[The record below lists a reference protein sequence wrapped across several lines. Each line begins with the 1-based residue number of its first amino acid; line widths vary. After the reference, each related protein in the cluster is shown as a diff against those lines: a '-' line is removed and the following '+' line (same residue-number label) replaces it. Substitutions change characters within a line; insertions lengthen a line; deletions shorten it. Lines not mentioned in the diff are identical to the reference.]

1 MSEKQRYEYRGMWW
15 LSENPQKK
23 LTGVLTF
30 DQDSGGILELDG
42 WFKEIT
48 DMNSML
54 QPTFIL
60 GFTKDGKRVTL
71 YRNIELQT
79 TYNVPGL
86 PVSSF
91 STLTIFEGRHFSNTE
106 DIKFKKSLYH
116 IHI

>member
-1 MSEKQRYEYRGMWW
+1 MSEKQRYENRGMSW

-23 LTGVLTF
+23 LTGVLKF

-60 GFTKDGKRVTL
+60 GLTKDGKRCPES
-71 YRNIELQT
+71 ELQ
-79 TYNVPGL
+79 
-86 PVSSF
+86 
-91 STLTIFEGRHFSNTE
+91 
-106 DIKFKKSLYH
+106 
-116 IHI
+116 